1 MVASQ
6 QKTLKVTL
14 PLHQL
19 HATENPDQPT
29 QTHTSFTRAWQKLIF
44 LLTSNL
50 RRSAEAG
57 SGYSSAI
64 PHLVVLVGLGV
75 HVQSCLTLY
84 GPMDSNLPGSS
95 VYGTSQARILEWNT
109 RISYSRGSS

>member
-1 MVASQ
+1 MQ
-6 QKTLKVTL
+6 RKIQT
-14 PLHQL
+14 
-19 HATENPDQPT
+19 NP
-29 QTHTSFTRAWQKLIF
+29 QTHTSFTRAWQKLI

-75 HVQSCLTLY
+75 HAQSCLTLND
-84 GPMDSNLPGSS
+84 PMDSNLLGSS

-109 RISYSRGSS
+109 RISYSRGLS